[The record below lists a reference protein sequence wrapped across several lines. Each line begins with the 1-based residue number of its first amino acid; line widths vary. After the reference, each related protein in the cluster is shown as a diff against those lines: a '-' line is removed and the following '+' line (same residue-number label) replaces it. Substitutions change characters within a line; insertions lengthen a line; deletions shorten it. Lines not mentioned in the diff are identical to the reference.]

1 MTKAEQRAIKARE
14 KELTAQGV
22 DKEIAKV
29 MAKAEFATGLLRPVV
44 NGNYPER

>member
-14 KELTAQGV
+14 KDLIAEGV

-29 MAKAEFATGLLRPVV
+29 MAKVEFEYGLIKVVV
-44 NGNYPER
+44 NGN